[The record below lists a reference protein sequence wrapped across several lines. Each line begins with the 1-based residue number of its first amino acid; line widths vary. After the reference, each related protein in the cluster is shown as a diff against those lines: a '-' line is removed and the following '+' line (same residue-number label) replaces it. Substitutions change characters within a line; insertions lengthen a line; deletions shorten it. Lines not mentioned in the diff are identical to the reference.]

1 MKEKT
6 SITLSRDILAGLD
19 RLGGSK
25 KSRSALIEAILR
37 EYFCQLERNEI
48 HTRDLE
54 RLNKAAER
62 LNAEAADVLKY
73 QFGND

>member
-6 SITLSRDILAGLD
+6 SITLSRDVLAGLD

-25 KSRSALIEAILR
+25 QSRSALIEAILR
-37 EYFCQLERNEI
+37 EYLRHLERNQ
-48 HTRDLE
+48 TAARDLE

-62 LNAEAADVLKY
+62 LNLEAADVLEY
-73 QFGND
+73 QFGSE